1 MAANYQVSVHNPVDG
16 SLELILDTAAIYS
29 LRYSRIINDVGKIVL
44 ELPYSE
50 YYESLFKLDTFLEV
64 YRTSPTD
71 SLALIKEGTYFV
83 RLFERME
90 NESNEERY
98 MLGGVSLEHL
108 LFRRQID
115 YRDDPLGAGG
125 YSTKAGAGDDVI
137 LEYIDEQCGATA
149 SAPRQFPNFTVAA
162 SGGIG
167 QPVGARKAL
176 KDNLLKVCQE
186 LADQGDVDFYL
197 ERSTGN
203 TITAYSEVIGSNKSK
218 GMNYPN
224 NPFVYLT
231 PIRGNLGQPHLT
243 YDRRKEGNFLY
254 AQGEG
259 QGENRTLSE
268 FIASGTADSPYN
280 RVEFYM
286 SKQSAEKSDPYQ
298 LQTSAI
304 AKLQEK
310 QAKVEFNFEPT
321 GLEPGNLYREDWD
334 IGDIITI
341 GWGAIE
347 RDVRVMEVDIQV
359 NSQGDRINVTL
370 EEEL

>member
-1 MAANYQVSVHNPVDG
+1 MAANYQVNVYNNTTGV
-16 SLELILDTAAIYS
+16 LETILDTVAIYS
-29 LRYSRIINDVGKIVL
+29 LRYSRILNDVGKIVL
-44 ELPYSE
+44 ELPYSTYFE
-50 YYESLFKLDTFLEV
+50 TLFELDTFLEV
-64 YRTSPTD
+64 YRTSPSDPTT
-71 SLALIKEGTYFV
+71 LIKEGTYFA

-90 NESNEERY
+90 NENNEERY
-98 MLGGVSLEHL
+98 MVGGVSLEHL
-108 LFRRQID
+108 LYRRQID

-137 LEYIDEQCGATA
+137 IAYIDEQCGPTA
-149 SAPRQFPNFTVAA
+149 SASRQFPNFTVTT
-162 SGGIG
+162 SGGVG
-167 QPVGARKAL
+167 QPVGARKTL

-197 ERSTGN
+197 ERTTGN
-203 TITAYSEVIGSNKSK
+203 SIVVTCAVLGSNKSK
-218 GMNYPN
+218 GVNYPTS
-224 NPFVYLT
+224 PFVYLT

-268 FIASGTADSPYN
+268 FIATGTTDSPYN
-280 RVEFYM
+280 RIEFYM

-304 AKLQEK
+304 AKLQDK
-310 QAKVEFNFEPT
+310 RARVEFSFEPT
-321 GLEPGNLYREDWD
+321 GLEPGNMYREDWD
-334 IGDIITI
+334 LGDIITI

-347 RDVRVMEVDIQV
+347 RDVRVMEIDIQV
-359 NSQGDRINVTL
+359 NEAGDRISVTL
-370 EEEL
+370 EEAV